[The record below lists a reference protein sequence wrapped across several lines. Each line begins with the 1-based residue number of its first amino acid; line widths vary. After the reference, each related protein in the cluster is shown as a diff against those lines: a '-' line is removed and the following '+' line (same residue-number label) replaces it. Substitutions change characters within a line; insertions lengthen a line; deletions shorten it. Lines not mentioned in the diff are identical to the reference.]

1 MTRIIRRRSCGVR
14 PATSAALLLAF
25 CAPVALAQSPK
36 LIYTKF
42 FKGSKPEFVSIT
54 VERSGQT
61 IYKEAPN
68 DENPLQFQIAD
79 AETRELFELAEK
91 LDHFKRPLESGL
103 KVAQMGIKT
112 FRFEDGKTASE
123 TKFNYSEDADA
134 RTLADW
140 FERIAETEQHYID
153 LDRTAHFDKLGVNQ
167 VLLQIQLTYDRK
179 RLVAPQQFLPLLDRV
194 GKNES
199 YLHIDRSRAAALAE
213 AFRKNQP
220 GAVPAVE
227 EKAQK

>member
-1 MTRIIRRRSCGVR
+1 MRGF
-14 PATSAALLLAF
+14 AGSAAAILAF
-25 CAPVALAQSPK
+25 CATSFCAESPR
-36 LIYTKF
+36 LVYSKF

-68 DENPLQFQIAD
+68 DENPLQFQITE
-79 AETRELFELAEK
+79 AETRELFDLAEK
-91 LDHFKRPLESGL
+91 LGRFKRPLESGL

-112 FRFEDGKTASE
+112 FRFEDGATASE

-134 RTLADW
+134 RALGDW

-167 VLLQIQLTYDRK
+167 VLLQIQSTYDRK

-194 GKNES
+194 GNNES
-199 YLHIDRSRAAALAE
+199 YMHLARARASALAE

-220 GAVPAVE
+220 GAAPGAE

>member
-1 MTRIIRRRSCGVR
+1 MMR
-14 PATSAALLLAF
+14 F
-25 CAPVALAQSPK
+25 VALAVAISFFGAQFASAESPK
-36 LIYTKF
+36 LVYTKF

-68 DENPLQFQIAD
+68 DENPLQFQITD
-79 AETRELFELAEK
+79 AEARELFDLAEK
-91 LDHFKRPLESGL
+91 LDRFKRPLESGL

-112 FRFEDGKTASE
+112 FRFEEGAAASE

-134 RTLADW
+134 RALGDW

-194 GKNES
+194 GNNES
-199 YLHIDRSRAAALAE
+199 YMHLARARASALAE

-220 GAVPAVE
+220 VSAPPAGAE